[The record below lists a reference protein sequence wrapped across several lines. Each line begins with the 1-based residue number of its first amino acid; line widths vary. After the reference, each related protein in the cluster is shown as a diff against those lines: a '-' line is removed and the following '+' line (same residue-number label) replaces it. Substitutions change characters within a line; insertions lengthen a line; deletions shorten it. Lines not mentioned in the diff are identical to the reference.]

1 MNMHLWNEQPGVK
14 VHRSSFDRSSRV
26 KTTFIPGS
34 LIPFYCDEVLPGDT
48 FKMSTSAFVR
58 EVTPLFPVMD
68 DMYLDVFYFFVPS
81 RILWTHFE
89 ELMGANK
96 STFWDSA
103 IDWQS
108 PTFQNGDIP
117 VVGSALDYL
126 GYPVGQ
132 TLGGLNPLPFLGY
145 VKIFNDWF
153 RDENLIPPSPIE
165 ASSYA
170 LANGAAL
177 TSPVGGVFPFSVGKY
192 HDYFTSC
199 LPAPQ
204 KGNAV
209 ALPLGESAPVG
220 GSLTDS
226 AVDVIPGNH
235 GMVTPG
241 KPVVIG
247 TTASPD
253 QPITLASDESSA
265 DVPLTFGVSDPTVS
279 GYVDLS
285 NATAATINDLRLA
298 FQVQKL
304 LERDAR
310 GGTRYVEMLK
320 AHFGVTG
327 SDGRLQRPEY
337 LGGLHQRLN
346 MSQVEQTAPAT
357 GSNVGNLGA
366 FSATGMNGGNLVKSF
381 TEHGY
386 VIGVLCV
393 RVKHT
398 YSQGCDKMFMR
409 RRRFDYYWPVLANL
423 GEQPVKTDQIVYK
436 NNPSSVFGFQEAWAE
451 YRFKPDMATALM
463 RTGVTGSLGTSW
475 TYGDVYSAAPSLNA
489 AFVTESN
496 SNVDR
501 TVSVPGTSSNPVT
514 FKADI
519 LIGNVCT
526 RPMPLYSV
534 PGMIDHN

>member
-1 MNMHLWNEQPGVK
+1 M
-14 VHRSSFDRSSRV
+14 
-26 KTTFIPGS
+26 
-34 LIPFYCDEVLPGDT
+34 
-48 FKMSTSAFVR
+48 
-58 EVTPLFPVMD
+58 
-68 DMYLDVFYFFVPS
+68 
-81 RILWTHFE
+81 
-89 ELMGANK
+89 
-96 STFWDSA
+96 
-103 IDWQS
+103 
-108 PTFQNGDIP
+108 
-117 VVGSALDYL
+117 
-126 GYPVGQ
+126 
-132 TLGGLNPLPFLGY
+132 
-145 VKIFNDWF
+145 
-153 RDENLIPPSPIE
+153 
-165 ASSYA
+165 
-170 LANGAAL
+170 
-177 TSPVGGVFPFSVGKY
+177 
-192 HDYFTSC
+192 
-199 LPAPQ
+199 
-204 KGNAV
+204 
-209 ALPLGESAPVG
+209 PLGSSAPVS
-220 GSLTDS
+220 GSLDD
-226 AVDVIPGNH
+226 ARVDVIPNNYL
-235 GMVTPG
+235 MVTPG
-241 KPVVIG
+241 TPVVIG
-247 TTASPD
+247 TIASPG
-253 QPITLASDESSA
+253 QPITLASDESST
-265 DVPLTFGVSDPTVS
+265 DVPLSFGLHGDSVTGS
-279 GYVDLS
+279 VDLS

-346 MSQVEQTAPAT
+346 MSQVEQTAPAS

-451 YRFKPDMATALM
+451 YRFKPDMATGLM

-526 RPMPLYSV
+526 RPMPLYSI
-534 PGMIDHN
+534 PG

>member
-1 MNMHLWNEQPGVK
+1 MKQHLWNEQPGVS

-68 DMYLDVFYFFVPS
+68 DMFLDVFYFFVPS
-81 RILWTHFE
+81 RILWNHFE

-132 TLGGLNPLPFLGY
+132 TIGGLNPFPFLGY

-153 RDENLIPPSPIE
+153 RDENLIAPSPLE

-170 LANGAAL
+170 LANGATL
-177 TSPVGGVFPFSVGKY
+177 TSMVGSFQPFQVGKY

-204 KGNAV
+204 KGAAV
-209 ALPLGESAPVG
+209 TLPLGTSAPVD
-220 GSLTDS
+220 GSLVS
-226 AVDVIPGNH
+226 GGLAIRNFNGDV
-235 GMVTPG
+235 TQS

-247 TTASPD
+247 TSAASGGVT
-253 QPITLASDESSA
+253 TLAADETSGN
-265 DVPLTFGVSDPTVS
+265 VGLTFGLVNTSLH
-279 GYVDLS
+279 GIADLS
-285 NATAATINDLRLA
+285 SATAATINDLRLA
-298 FQVQKL
+298 FQTQKL

-346 MSQVEQTAPAT
+346 MSQVEQTAPAS

-451 YRFKPDMATALM
+451 YRFKPDMATGLM

-489 AFVTESN
+489 AFVTETN
-496 SNVDR
+496 ANVDR
-501 TVSVPGTSSNPVT
+501 TVSVPGTWGNPVT

-526 RPMPLYSV
+526 RPVPLYSV

>member
-1 MNMHLWNEQPGVK
+1 
-14 VHRSSFDRSSRV
+14 
-26 KTTFIPGS
+26 
-34 LIPFYCDEVLPGDT
+34 
-48 FKMSTSAFVR
+48 
-58 EVTPLFPVMD
+58 
-68 DMYLDVFYFFVPS
+68 MYLDVFYFFVPS

-103 IDWQS
+103 IDWQT
-108 PTFQNGDIP
+108 PAFHNGDTP

-132 TLGGLNPLPFLGY
+132 NIGGLNPFPFLGY

-153 RDENLIPPSPIE
+153 RDENLIAPSPIE

-170 LANGAAL
+170 LANGASLAFA
-177 TSPVGGVFPFSVGKY
+177 VGGVFPFSVGKY

-209 ALPLGESAPVG
+209 TLPLGSSAPVN
-220 GSLTDS
+220 GSLDD
-226 AVDVIPGNH
+226 ARVDVIPSNH
-235 GMVTPG
+235 VMVTPG

-247 TTASPD
+247 TTASPG

-265 DVPLTFGVSDPTVS
+265 DVPLNFVLHDDSVTGS
-279 GYVDLS
+279 VDLS

-346 MSQVEQTAPAT
+346 MSQVEQTAPAS

-423 GEQPVKTDQIVYK
+423 GEQPVKTDQICYK

-451 YRFKPDMATALM
+451 YRFKPDMATGLM